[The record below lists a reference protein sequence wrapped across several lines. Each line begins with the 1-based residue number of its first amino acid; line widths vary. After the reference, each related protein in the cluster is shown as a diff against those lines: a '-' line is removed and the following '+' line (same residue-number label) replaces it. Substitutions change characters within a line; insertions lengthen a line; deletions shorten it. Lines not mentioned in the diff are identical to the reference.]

1 MMGTLWQDL
10 RYGARM
16 LAKHPGFTL
25 VAVVALALGIG
36 ANSAIFSVVDAVLL
50 RPLPFEESDRLVF
63 LSERSPQLEGMSI
76 SYPNFTDWRAQ
87 NQSFEKIGVYR
98 RNSYNLTGRGEPERF
113 VGGIFSADLFAA
125 LRVRPALGRLF
136 TNDED
141 KPGAQPVV
149 VLSHGLWQR
158 RFGGDPSI
166 VNQNL
171 TLNGVG
177 YTVIGVMPADYSWP
191 RGVELWTPV
200 GQESGQ
206 PSWQQRGNH
215 PGLYGVARL
224 KPGVTIEQAR
234 ANMDAIA
241 VALEKQY
248 PDSNTNNRVSVT
260 PLLDVIVRDVR
271 PRLYVLLAAV
281 ACVLLI
287 ACANVANLLL
297 ARATTRQKEIALRAA
312 LGASR
317 WRVVRQ
323 LLTESVLLA
332 SLGGL
337 LGLALAK
344 WGVKLLIAI
353 SPNTIPRANEVG
365 LDMRVVAFTAAV
377 SILTGVIFGL
387 VPAWQASRTDVNE
400 VLKEGG
406 RGSTGRRHWF
416 RSGLVVAEVVMTL
429 VLLVGAGLL
438 IRSFHRLQNVDPGFG
453 VENLLTF
460 NVALP
465 QRKYAEPPQRVN
477 FYNQLLQNLRN
488 LPGVESVAMA
498 SGLPLGNNGW
508 QTSYNIIGRPEP
520 ARGQRPITEVAHVS
534 PDYFKTMGITLL
546 KGRYFTEQDTRESPR
561 VTVIDEEFARREWPS
576 ADPLGQQLRTGGD
589 NPITIIGVVRRVR
602 MEGLREDSGRVQ
614 SYYPYQQIAL
624 GGMSVVL
631 RTAGDPM
638 SLAAGVRQQVLA
650 VDPDQP
656 IFNVQTMGE
665 IWNLSIAPEK
675 LVLMLLIVFAS
686 VALVLAGLGIYG
698 VMSYTVTQRTH
709 EIGIRMALGARP
721 FDILRG
727 VVGQGMALAGVGV
740 GIGLAAAF
748 GLTRLMRGLLFGVS
762 ASDPL
767 TFAGVAVTLVLIALA
782 ACYVPARRATKV
794 DPMVALRYE

>member
-1 MMGTLWQDL
+1 MGTLWQDL

-16 LAKHPGFTL
+16 LAKNPGFTS

-125 LRVRPALGRLF
+125 LRVQPALGRLF

-141 KPGAQPVV
+141 QPGAQPVV

-166 VNQNL
+166 VNQNV

-177 YTVIGVMPADYSWP
+177 YTVIGVMPADYGWP

-206 PSWQQRGNH
+206 QSWQQRGNH

-241 VALEKQY
+241 AALEKQY
-248 PDSNTNNRVSVT
+248 PDSNTNNRVSIT
-260 PLLDVIVRDVR
+260 PLLDIIVRDVR

-281 ACVLLI
+281 GFVLLI

-377 SILTGVIFGL
+377 SILTGVVFGL
-387 VPAWQASRTDVNE
+387 VPALQSSRADVNE

-438 IRSFHRLQNVDPGFG
+438 IRSFHRLQNVDPGFTT
-453 VENLLTF
+453 ESLLTF
-460 NVALP
+460 NVSLP
-465 QRKYAEPPQRVN
+465 ERKYAEPQQRVN

-488 LPGVESVAMA
+488 LPGVQSAA
-498 SGLPLGNNGW
+498 IATGLPLGNNGW
-508 QTSYNIIGRPEP
+508 QNSYNVIGRPEP
-520 ARGQRPITEVAHVS
+520 GRGQRPITEVAYVS
-534 PDYFKTMGITLL
+534 PDYFKAMGITLL
-546 KGRYFTEQDTRESPR
+546 RGRYFTEQDTRESPR
-561 VTVIDEEFARREWPS
+561 VTVIDEEFARREWPN
-576 ADPLGQQLRTGGD
+576 ADPLGQQLRTGGND
-589 NPITIIGVVRRVR
+589 PITIVGVVRRVR

-614 SYYPYQQIAL
+614 SYYPYQQNARP
-624 GGMSVVL
+624 GMSVVL
-631 RTAGDPM
+631 RTAGEPM
-638 SLAAGVRQQVLA
+638 NLAASVRQQVLA
-650 VDPDQP
+650 ADPDQP
-656 IFNVQTMGE
+656 IFNLQTMGE

-686 VALVLAGLGIYG
+686 LALVLAGLGIYG

-721 FDILRG
+721 LDILRG
-727 VVGQGMALAGVGV
+727 VVGQGMTLALAGV
-740 GIGLAAAF
+740 GIGLAAA
-748 GLTRLMRGLLFGVS
+748 LSLMRLMRGMLFGVS

-767 TFAGVAVTLVLIALA
+767 TFAGVAVTLVLIALV
-782 ACYVPARRATKV
+782 ACYVPARRATKL